1 MELLDL
7 CSLETWGTIE
17 KEIRD
22 RSGLNAAVFNLQG
35 IRIIPTS
42 QWPNRLCPEIKANP
56 KGQSFI
62 CATAHMNIAN
72 QARKSR
78 EPVIEECDAGMLK
91 LVVPIYVRDEFVG
104 AVSGCGR
111 LLDDGAVD
119 TFLVNKITDI
129 PENHLEELATGMV
142 AISMDQA
149 RELCQ
154 FIQERVEGIVAA
166 CELKN

>member
-1 MELLDL
+1 MELLDI
-7 CSLETWGTIE
+7 CSLETWEALE

-22 RSGLNAAVFNLQG
+22 RSGLNTAVFNVQG
-35 IRIIPTS
+35 IRIIPVS
-42 QWPNRLCPEIKANP
+42 QWTNRLCPEIKANS

-72 QARKSR
+72 QARESR

-91 LVVPIYVRDEFVG
+91 LVVPVYVGEEFIG

-129 PENHLEELATGMV
+129 PEDRLEELATGMV

-149 RELCQ
+149 RELCK
-154 FIQERVEGIVAA
+154 FIQERVQGIVTA
-166 CELKN
+166 CQAKN